1 MSGSRGRLGTRARTL
16 PTRHLAPA
24 SRPPDNALEH
34 HRQAGP
40 SPGGRP
46 VACDEHREPTTTRAA
61 APGPARARGARRTG
75 GSGLDRGNPVA
86 DHPGQLLR
94 GNRRLHPPSP
104 ANGGSH
110 RQPVRRDRVCADDL
124 AWPVESGRPRCPHR
138 RGKYDDDEGCDCRP
152 RPAATAQAISC
163 GLAHAGATII
173 DLSQERSSVEV
184 HKSSR
189 NRARQVRPDQ

>member
-1 MSGSRGRLGTRARTL
+1 MAREREPCRLAIWRPRRDRLTTRSNTTDRLVPL
-16 PTRHLAPA
+16 PGV
-24 SRPPDNALEH
+24 
-34 HRQAGP
+34 GP
-40 SPGGRP
+40 S
-46 VACDEHREPTTTRAA
+46 RAMS
-61 APGPARARGARRTG
+61 T
-75 GSGLDRGNPVA
+75 
-86 DHPGQLLR
+86 
-94 GNRRLHPPSP
+94 GNRRRRGPPPQARP
-104 ANGGSH
+104 ALAGPAEPAGQAWTAAIQSLITLANSSGGIGGCTRLRRRTVGSH